1 MSIVVA
7 ETYQLIHGKAAHVVA
22 RESLSHPLADEIS
35 IALGDNGSCRF
46 PYSVELAF
54 FKNGVWVTD
63 VIEDFENYAD
73 GLAGDTLVYPYV
85 PLVMLAQFV
94 EVYGVNA

>member
-1 MSIVVA
+1 MSIKLA
-7 ETYQLIHGKAAHVVA
+7 ATYGTHKHVVA
-22 RESLSHPLADEIS
+22 TESLRHPLADQIS
-35 IALGDNGSCRF
+35 IALGDNGYCNF

-54 FKNGVWVTD
+54 FKKGEWVTD
-63 VIEDFENYAD
+63 IIEDFEKFAD
-73 GLAGDTLVYPYV
+73 GLAGDTLVYPRV

>member
-1 MSIVVA
+1 MSIKLA
-7 ETYQLIHGKAAHVVA
+7 TTYGTRSHVVA
-22 RESLSHPLADEIS
+22 VEPIRHPMADEIS
-35 IALGDNGSCRF
+35 IALGDNGYCDF

-54 FKNGVWVTD
+54 FKNGEWVTD
-63 VIEDFENYAD
+63 IIEDFEKYAD
-73 GLAGDTLVYPYV
+73 GLAGDSLVYPRV

>member
-1 MSIVVA
+1 MSIKLA
-7 ETYQLIHGKAAHVVA
+7 TTYGTRSHVVA
-22 RESLSHPLADEIS
+22 VEPIRHPMADEIS
-35 IALGDNGSCRF
+35 IALGDNGYCDF

-54 FKNGVWVTD
+54 FKNGEWVTD
-63 VIEDFENYAD
+63 IIEDFEKFAD
-73 GLAGDTLVYPYV
+73 GLAGDTLVYPRV

>member
-7 ETYQLIHGKAAHVVA
+7 ETYELSHGKVAHVVA
-22 RESLSHPLADEIS
+22 RESLRHPLADEIS
-35 IALGDNGSCRF
+35 IALGDNGYCRF

-54 FKNGVWVTD
+54 FKNGKWVTD
-63 VIEDFENYAD
+63 IIEDFEKFAD
-73 GLAGDTLVYPYV
+73 GLAGDTLVYPRV

>member
-1 MSIVVA
+1 MSIKLA
-7 ETYQLIHGKAAHVVA
+7 ATYGTNKHVVSRA
-22 RESLSHPLADEIS
+22 SLHHPLADEIS
-35 IALGDNGSCRF
+35 IALGDNGYCNF

-54 FKNGVWVTD
+54 FKKGGWVTD
-63 VIEDFENYAD
+63 IIEDFEKYAD
-73 GLAGDTLVYPYV
+73 GLAGDTLVYPRV